1 VWEQTTA
8 GAGGGAGGSA
18 DRSKEGAG
26 GKGKGRGR
34 DASAAAAASGG
45 GGGKSSL
52 PPVEDMHPSWAA
64 RVKQQ
69 EVVKVNQTWLH
80 VAPAICSFPL
90 SLLLTPPSPSPPSFP
105 PPLPQAK
112 VQASAAARVHIK
124 FDD

>member
-1 VWEQTTA
+1 MWEQTTA

-69 EVVKVNQTWLH
+69 EVVKVNPRWVH
-80 VAPAICSFPL
+80 VGRGVC
-90 SLLLTPPSPSPPSFP
+90 
-105 PPLPQAK
+105 
-112 VQASAAARVHIK
+112 
-124 FDD
+124 FD